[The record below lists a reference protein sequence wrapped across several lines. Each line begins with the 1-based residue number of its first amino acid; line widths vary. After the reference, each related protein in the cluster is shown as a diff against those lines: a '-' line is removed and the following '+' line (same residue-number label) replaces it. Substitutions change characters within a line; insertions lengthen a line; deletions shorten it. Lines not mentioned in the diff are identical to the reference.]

1 MQRLRNL
8 INHQALA
15 SKSSTNFI
23 IEYNS
28 NPCTLSLRFNE
39 SSHYSSRII
48 CFSKRNN
55 HRRCSMKKGVLR
67 NFNRPAATLLK
78 KRLWHR
84 CFPVNFA
91 RFLRTP
97 FLQKTSGRQLLFK
110 SSKFNLTYNVN
121 NIFGTTAAA

>member
-1 MQRLRNL
+1 
-8 INHQALA
+8 
-15 SKSSTNFI
+15 
-23 IEYNS
+23 
-28 NPCTLSLRFNE
+28 
-39 SSHYSSRII
+39 
-48 CFSKRNN
+48 
-55 HRRCSMKKGVLR
+55 MKKGVLR